1 MYSYY
6 VTCMLY
12 WHYLSLTIAKAMYET
27 KSLPTQFT
35 DEQTEPR

>member
-1 MYSYY
+1 MYALLALFIPHNS
-6 VTCMLY
+6 
-12 WHYLSLTIAKAMYET
+12 KGYET